1 MLAGS
6 SQAELPATRETDSK
20 SAAVEESS
28 ASLAWNWW
36 LPWGEQPQ
44 TSVAHPPRDL
54 DRDLQLADP
63 LDLSELKLAIDA
75 FDAAETPASG
85 GRQVDTA
92 GMTVHDPSIRLAS
105 GTEAVQ
111 PGSVGE
117 DASSVK
123 PPPGKPL
130 PSNPLR
136 GNSTPSS
143 RLEPRTPKA
152 DSPAS
157 TTTVQAPSE
166 DVGST
171 AASPTEATP
180 AKLPAA
186 SEERELR
193 LTPTIPEV
201 GDAKP
206 RQEPSA
212 MPRQAGQAGKL
223 PEAKAPIP
231 PSVEAK
237 TSARPEVRPVRIPE
251 LSPQE
256 QESPTLEGLEADRTA
271 KLDQEAAT
279 ETPRAENPQ
288 LDPKSYVSATSQAR
302 LSDSSR
308 LKADNSQELLRK
320 SRVEQCLAYYLANL
334 ENNIERSPWSL
345 MHAMLP
351 FGVEGEIIAGNQRV
365 NAVQWLCYNGT
376 CRNQRLFTPT
386 QNFFRPNV
394 GGGVQGHEGQFL
406 AMLAQSQVSAEYPIV
421 VGRRQF
427 RIADLV
433 RYEMATCRERTEL
446 TFKLIGLSYY
456 VDTSQV
462 WTTDRRSRW
471 NIEKIVKEELAQP
484 VNGAACGGTHR
495 LMGLTF
501 AIRQRQAEGRP
512 LDGQFARAD
521 KYIKDFVE
529 YTWQLQNPDG
539 SFSTNWFE
547 SRGNDPNME
556 RKVQT
561 TGHMLEWLA
570 FTLDEAEL
578 SKPRFTKSIDF
589 LLSKIWDERQHKWPI
604 GPRSHAIRAVALFQQ
619 RTLGIQPG
627 QRRQEM
633 ASQIQTQS
641 LRR

>member
-1 MLAGS
+1 MSLLMVAGS
-6 SQAELPATRETDSK
+6 GQAELPATRETEKD
-20 SAAVEESS
+20 AATASEEAFSI
-28 ASLAWNWW
+28 ARNWW
-36 LPWGEQPQ
+36 LPWYEQLQ
-44 TSVAHPPRDL
+44 TIASHPPRDP
-54 DRDLQLADP
+54 DQDLQLAEP
-63 LDLSELKLAIDA
+63 LDLSELMRAIEA
-75 FDAAETPASG
+75 FDTGENSAGDGRPA
-85 GRQVDTA
+85 DTA
-92 GMTVHDPSIRLAS
+92 GLTVRDPSIRLAS
-105 GTEAVQ
+105 GTEAV
-111 PGSVGE
+111 
-117 DASSVK
+117 K
-123 PPPGKPL
+123 PAAGKAADTAKTL

-136 GNSTPSS
+136 ADSTLPSGP
-143 RLEPRTPKA
+143 EPRTPKA
-152 DSPAS
+152 GGPSSPA
-157 TTTVQAPSE
+157 TVKSPAAAVRS
-166 DVGST
+166 S
-171 AASPTEATP
+171 AASLTEARL
-180 AKLPAA
+180 AELPAA
-186 SEERELR
+186 SEEPPLR
-193 LTPTIPEV
+193 LDPKVSEE
-201 GDAKP
+201 GGKP
-206 RQEPSA
+206 QQEPSA
-212 MPRQAGQAGKL
+212 MPRQAEQAGKL
-223 PEAKAPIP
+223 PEATATNP
-231 PSVEAK
+231 PSVDDKA
-237 TSARPEVRPVRIPE
+237 ADRPQVRPVRIPE

-256 QESPTLEGLEADRTA
+256 QESPTLEGTESGRTA
-271 KLDQEAAT
+271 MLEQEEVAKTSEAK
-279 ETPRAENPQ
+279 TPP
-288 LDPKSYVSATSQAR
+288 LDPKSYVDAPSKAR

-308 LKADNSQELLRK
+308 LKADNTQELQRK
-320 SRVEQCLAYYLANL
+320 SRVEQCLAYYLANP

-376 CRNQRLFTPT
+376 CRNQKLFTPT

-501 AIRQRQAEGRP
+501 AIRQRQAEGRA

-633 ASQIQTQS
+633 AKQIQAQS
-641 LRR
+641 LQR